1 MPALPR
7 RAERHGDHFIVCGDG
22 PLAYRITQE
31 LTSRYG
37 ERVTVL
43 LPDAAR
49 NYGPQIG
56 ALQRVRVLE
65 HPELRIQAFTDAGV
79 GSARALAVVW
89 QDDVGNFHAGLRAQE
104 LNPALRLV
112 LAIYNRRLGDH
123 IRMLFPD
130 CTVLSGTAM
139 SAPAFV
145 AAALGEPAP
154 SHIRVERRTM
164 YVARTGAVT
173 GGQVLAGLV
182 TPADDLASPRLVP
195 PGTAGADLVLAV
207 ADGTPRNPLTRRRD
221 PVRAAAGCSAGWS

>member
-1 MPALPR
+1 MIAGMPALPR

-22 PLAYRITQE
+22 PLAYRVTQE
-31 LTSRYG
+31 LTVRYG

-43 LPDAAR
+43 LPSRQR

-56 ALQRVRVLE
+56 ALPRVLVLE
-65 HPELRIQAFTDAGV
+65 HPELSIEAFTDAGV
-79 GSARALAVVW
+79 QSARALAVVW
-89 QDDVGNFHAGLRAQE
+89 QDDVGNLHAGLRAQE

-130 CTVLSGTAM
+130 CTGLSGTGM

-154 SHIRVERRTM
+154 SHVRVQRRTL
-164 YVARTGAVT
+164 YLARPDDVAASAVVCGLAEEEAGPRLLPPGAV
-173 GGQVLAGLV
+173 
-182 TPADDLASPRLVP
+182 R
-195 PGTAGADLVLAV
+195 
-207 ADGTPRNPLTRRRD
+207 
-221 PVRAAAGCSAGWS
+221 